1 MKCPSK
7 TLIALAVATSMVP
20 VAQAAKVE
28 AKLSGQV
35 NRAITFADNGVN
47 SDALFVDNNAS
58 GTRMRF
64 TGNTEMGN
72 GMKAGIHWESQ
83 YQDNSSS
90 QIDINDG
97 DNDSQFISRFREVW
111 FSGGWGK
118 LYLGQ
123 GNGAANG
130 SLESDLSGLF
140 IISNAD
146 TNLGDGVHFR
156 VADGSENG
164 ADLGGSGL
172 GGFDGLSRNDRIRY
186 DTPAL
191 GPLVLS
197 GDVGQEKFELAAR
210 LSSKFGGGGKV
221 VGALAYVDTKEEGV
235 GSFDGSQLS
244 LSASVLLPGGFN
256 LTGAYGQ
263 RDLDDT
269 DANKGPDDPK
279 YWYLKGGWI
288 TGVHH
293 FGISYRARDDVSP
306 GQELREGG
314 LQYLANLKD
323 YGVELYAGVFQR
335 ESKNTAAEKITMFHV
350 GSRIKF

>member
-1 MKCPSK
+1 
-7 TLIALAVATSMVP
+7 MVP

-97 DNDSQFISRFREVW
+97 DNASQFISRFREVW

-146 TNLGDGVHFR
+146 TNLGDGVTFR
-156 VADGSENG
+156 INDGTEDGTSVR
-164 ADLGGSGL
+164 GSGL
-172 GGFDGLSRNDRIRY
+172 GGFDGLSRNDRLRY

-221 VGALAYVDTKEEGV
+221 VAALAYVDTKDEGV
-235 GSFDGSQLS
+235 GAFNGSQLS
-244 LSASVLLPGGFN
+244 TSASVLLPGGFN

-263 RDLDDT
+263 RDLDDRP
-269 DANKGPDDPK
+269 GDDPK
-279 YWYLKGGWI
+279 YWYLKAGWI

-293 FGISYRARDDVSP
+293 FGISYRARDDTAAI
-306 GQELREGG
+306 GEETREGG

-335 ESKNTAAEKITMFHV
+335 EAKESAAEKITMFHV

>member
-7 TLIALAVATSMVP
+7 TLIALAMASSMVP

-28 AKLSGQV
+28 AKISGHI

-47 SDALFVDNNAS
+47 SDVLFVDNNAS
-58 GTRMRF
+58 GTRWRF
-64 TGNTEMGN
+64 TGNTDMGN
-72 GMKAGIHWESQ
+72 GRKAGIHWESQ

-90 QIDINDG
+90 VIDINDG
-97 DNDSQFISRFREVW
+97 DNPSQFISRFREVW

-130 SLESDLSGLF
+130 TLEGDLSGMF

-146 TNLGDGVHFR
+146 TNLGDGIRFR
-156 VADGSENG
+156 INDGSEDG
-164 ADLGGSGL
+164 EAVRRSSL
-172 GGFDGLSRNDRIRY
+172 GGFDGLSRNDRLRY

-191 GPLVLS
+191 GPIKLS
-197 GDVGQEKFELAAR
+197 ADVGQEKWELAAR

-221 VGALAYVDTKEEGV
+221 LWYIGYVDTKDEGV
-235 GSFDGSQLS
+235 GSFNGSQLS
-244 LSASVLLPGGFN
+244 TSASVLLPGGFN

-263 RDLDDT
+263 RDLDDRP
-269 DANKGPDDPK
+269 GDDPK
-279 YWYLKGGWI
+279 YWYLKAGWKSGI
-288 TGVHH
+288 HH
-293 FGISYRARDDVSP
+293 LGISYRARDDTAAV
-306 GQELREGG
+306 GEETREGG
-314 LQYLANLKD
+314 LQYLANLKEH
-323 YGVELYAGVFQR
+323 GVELYAGIFQR
-335 ESKNTAAEKITMFHV
+335 EAKESAAEKITMLHV